1 MLRKKV
7 KVSVMVSITR
17 NKLDDVCSLNEDARI
32 TIDKLLTSTSSR
44 ERGQEK
50 TNERIDEHIQ
60 VK

>member
-1 MLRKKV
+1 
-7 KVSVMVSITR
+7 MVSITR